1 MRRLTVLVTLVVGAA
16 ALVLLPGAGATGRQA
31 AKIRVYVAVDTAYA
45 PWYLSEELGLYR
57 KHNLDASITQVTQ
70 GGEGVDAII
79 AGTVDVGGSGD
90 ATILGKAVR
99 GPLKAL
105 GVIQESGDY
114 LKVVVK
120 KNINEVRQIRTM
132 GYVPGSLSHYA
143 ALRMLDF
150 FNVPRTS
157 VRLVAGGPPEMPA
170 LLARG
175 DIDAFVI
182 WEPWPTRALALDAG
196 KVLFR
201 TKRFN
206 YSYTFFLLAGG
217 NWFQGHQAEARN
229 YVRALNEAARRTER
243 DPDTAASVTNQK
255 VRIPP
260 EDVKVA
266 VEQIEFGVRDF
277 TDADLRNLN
286 QIADFLVEQR
296 ITPTRPNPSELVVR
310 GFVRSALVKQATRR
324 ADSITGTYGA
334 DAINGLAGNDS
345 IFGLEGND
353 ALGGGAGND
362 RLTGGI
368 GNDTL
373 TGGPGRDTLNGGP
386 GRDRCVGGRED
397 RKIGCER

>member
-1 MRRLTVLVTLVVGAA
+1 MRRLTVLLTLVVGAA
-16 ALVLLPGAGATGRQA
+16 ALAFLPGAGTASHSP
-31 AKIRVYVAVDTAYA
+31 KVRVYVAVETAYA

-57 KHNLDASITQVTQ
+57 KHGLDVDITQVTQ

-90 ATILGKAVR
+90 ATILGKSVR
-99 GPLKAL
+99 GPLKAI
-105 GVIQESGDY
+105 GIIQESGDY
-114 LKVVVK
+114 LKVVVR

-143 ALRMLDF
+143 AFRLLDF
-150 FNVPRTS
+150 FRVPRTS
-157 VRLVAGGPPEMPA
+157 VKFVAGGPPEMPA

-182 WEPWPTRALALDAG
+182 WEPWPTRALDLDAG

-201 TKRFN
+201 TKRFR
-206 YSYTFFLLAGG
+206 YSYTFFILAGG
-217 NWFQGHQAEARN
+217 NWFQGHQAQARS

-243 DPDTAASVTNQK
+243 DPDTAAGVTNRE

-266 VEQIEFGVRDF
+266 VQQIEFGVRDF
-277 TDADLRNLN
+277 TDADIRNLN

-296 ITPTRPNPSELVVR
+296 ITPTRANPSELVVR
-310 GFVRSALVKQATRR
+310 GFVRSSLVKSATRR

-345 IFGLEGND
+345 LFGLEGND
-353 ALGGGAGND
+353 ALAGGAGND

-368 GNDTL
+368 GDDTL
-373 TGGPGRDTLNGGP
+373 VGGPGRDTLNGGP
-386 GRDRCVGGRED
+386 GRDRCVGGEED

>member
-1 MRRLTVLVTLVVGAA
+1 MRRLTVLLTLIVGGAA
-16 ALVLLPGAGATGRQA
+16 LALLPGAGSASHSS
-31 AKIRVYVAVDTAYA
+31 KVRVYVAVDTAYA

-57 KHNLDASITQVTQ
+57 KHGLDVDVTQVTQ

-143 ALRMLDF
+143 ALRLLDF
-150 FNVPRTS
+150 FRVPRTS

-182 WEPWPTRALALDAG
+182 WEPWPTRALSLDAG

-206 YSYTFFLLAGG
+206 YSYTFFILAGG

-229 YVRALNEAARRTER
+229 YVRALNEAARQTER
-243 DPDTAASVTNQK
+243 DADTAASVTNRK

-296 ITPTRPNPSELVVR
+296 ITPTRPNPSELIVR
-310 GFVRSALVKQATRR
+310 GFVRSALIKRATRR
-324 ADSITGTYGA
+324 PDSITGTYGA
-334 DAINGLAGNDS
+334 DVIDGLAGNDRL
-345 IFGLEGND
+345 FGLEGND
-353 ALGGGAGND
+353 TLRGGPGND

-373 TGGPGRDTLNGGP
+373 IGGPGRDTLNGGP
-386 GRDRCVGGRED
+386 GRDRCVGGGED

>member
-1 MRRLTVLVTLVVGAA
+1 MRRLTVLFAFVVGAA
-16 ALVLLPGAGATGRQA
+16 ALVFLPGAGAARQQA
-31 AKIRVYVAVDTAYA
+31 SKIRVYVAVDTAYA
-45 PWYLSEELGLYR
+45 PWFLAKDLGIFNRYG
-57 KHNLDASITQVTQ
+57 LDATITQVTQ

-90 ATILGKAVR
+90 ATILGKSVR

-105 GVIQESGDY
+105 GIIQESGDY
-114 LKVVVK
+114 LKVVVR
-120 KNINEVRQIRTM
+120 KNINDVRQIRTM
-132 GYVPGSLSHYA
+132 GYVPGSLSHYG

-150 FNVPRTS
+150 FRIPRTS

-182 WEPWPTRALALDAG
+182 WEPWPTRALQLDAG

-206 YSYTFFLLAGG
+206 YSYTFFILAGG
-217 NWFQGHQAEARN
+217 SWFEGHEADARR

-243 DPDTAASVTNQK
+243 DPDATATVTNREA
-255 VRIPP
+255 RIPP

-277 TDADLRNLN
+277 TEADMRNLS

-296 ITPTRPNPSELVVR
+296 ITPTRPNPSDVVVR
-310 GFVRSALVKQATRR
+310 GFVSSTLIKKATRR
-324 ADSITGTYGA
+324 ADSISGTYGA
-334 DAINGLAGNDS
+334 DTINGLAGNDR

-353 ALGGGAGND
+353 ALTGGPGND

-373 TGGPGRDTLNGGP
+373 AGGPGRDTLNGGP